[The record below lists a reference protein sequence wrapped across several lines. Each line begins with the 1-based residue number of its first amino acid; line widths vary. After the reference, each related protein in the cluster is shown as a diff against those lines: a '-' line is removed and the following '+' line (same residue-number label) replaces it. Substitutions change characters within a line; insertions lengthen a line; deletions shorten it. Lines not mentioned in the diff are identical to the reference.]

1 MPTNIGPKI
10 GVDGEAE
17 YRKQLQGIIT
27 ETKTLGTEMKKLQ
40 SSFDGDKRSLQQNRE
55 ERELLTKQVD
65 KQKEAVQ
72 QMSQMLEKAKAATG
86 ENSQQTQRW
95 QQALNNAETELNQLQ
110 GKLDALP
117 NSIQVVG
124 NEMKAAGD
132 KIKGVG
138 DSVKSFGEGMTKKV
152 TAPIVGVGAAAIAAF
167 NEVDSG
173 LDIIITKTG
182 ASGKALDSMQ
192 KSMEDVATSI
202 PTSFEDA
209 GTAVGEVNTRFGIM
223 GEDLTELSG
232 QFLKFAQLNG
242 TDVNA
247 SIDKVQSSMAAFGI
261 ETKDAGMILDILNKA
276 GQDTGVSLDTLSST
290 LTSNS
295 TVLQEMG
302 FDFNQSAGFVANLSK
317 NGIDASAVMAGLKK
331 ALQNATKEGKP
342 LDQALAEL
350 QTSLT
355 SATDSTEAMQLATEL
370 FGAKAGPQLAAALQ
384 EGRISLDESANSIT
398 GWGNSVSTTF
408 DATLDAPDQLKTTL
422 NELKIVGADLGGT
435 ILEMLVPALQSL
447 SETVKSARDAWNTLD
462 DGQKKTIVTIGG
474 AIAVIG
480 PLVVGLSAVIGA
492 ISTIVTTVG
501 GAITAIGGLSAAF
514 TAAGGVAGILSTAGG
529 VLAGV
534 FAALVSPIGLAIAA
548 VAAITAAGVLL
559 YQNWDTIKAKAT
571 ELAAEAKAKW
581 EEIKTNI
588 TNAVTSARQAVEE
601 KFNAIKTKISEVA
614 TAVKTTLQELP
625 KQALQWG
632 KDLIQN
638 FIDGIKSKYESVK
651 TTIKG
656 VANVVKDRIGFS
668 EPKTGPLSDF
678 HTYAPDMM
686 ELFASGIRQNMD
698 IVRSAVDS
706 MATTIDA
713 GARGGTV
720 INQGGANIVI
730 NARDG
735 QSAREIAQEVAD
747 IINGDVQSKGA
758 VWA

>member
-182 ASGKALDSMQ
+182 ASGEALDSMQ

-295 TVLQEMG
+295 TVLQKMG

-501 GAITAIGGLSAAF
+501 GAITAIGGLASAFA
-514 TAAGGVAGILSTAGG
+514 AAGGVAGILSTAGG

-601 KFNAIKTKISEVA
+601 KFGAIKTKISEVA

-668 EPKTGPLSDF
+668 EPKTGPLADF

-706 MATTIDA
+706 IATTIDA

>member
-1 MPTNIGPKI
+1 MATNIGPKI
-10 GVDGEAE
+10 GIDGEAE

-40 SSFDGDKRSLQQNRE
+40 SSFDGDKRSLQQNRA

-72 QMSQMLEKAKAATG
+72 QMSQMLEKAKTATG

-110 GKLDALP
+110 ARLDALP

-124 NEMKAAGD
+124 NVMKAAGD

-138 DSVKSFGEGMTKKV
+138 DSVKGFGEDMTKKV

-182 ASGKALDSMQ
+182 ASGEALYSMQ

-202 PTSFEDA
+202 PTDFETA
-209 GTAVGEVNTRFGIM
+209 GAAVGEVNTRFGLM
-223 GEDLTELSG
+223 GDDLTELSG
-232 QFLKFAQLNG
+232 QFVKFAQLNG
-242 TDVNA
+242 TDVPG
-247 SIDKVQSSMAAFGI
+247 SIDKVQASMAAFGI

-276 GQDTGVSLDTLSST
+276 GQDTGVNLDALSSV
-290 LTSNS
+290 LTTNS
-295 TVLQEMG
+295 TVLKEMG
-302 FDFNQSAGFVANLSK
+302 FDFNQSAGFIANLNK

-408 DATLDAPDQLKTTL
+408 DATLDPPDQLKITL

-435 ILEMLVPALQSL
+435 MLEMLVPALQSL

-480 PLVVGLSAVIGA
+480 PLVVALGSVIGA
-492 ISTIVTTVG
+492 IGTIVTTVG
-501 GAITAIGGLSAAF
+501 GAVTAIGGLSAAF

-559 YQNWDTIKAKAT
+559 YQNWDTIKAKAA

-601 KFNAIKTKISEVA
+601 KFGAIKTKISEVA

-706 MATTIDA
+706 MATTIDV

>member
-173 LDIIITKTG
+173 LDTIITKTG
-182 ASGKALDSMQ
+182 ASGEALDTMQ
-192 KSMEDVATSI
+192 KSMEDLATSI
-202 PTSFEDA
+202 PTDFETA
-209 GTAVGEVNTRFGIM
+209 GAAVGEVNTRFGLM
-223 GEDLTELSG
+223 GDDLTELSG
-232 QFLKFAQLNG
+232 QFVKFAQLNG
-242 TDVNA
+242 TDVSG
-247 SIDKVQSSMAAFGI
+247 SIDKVQASMAAFNI
-261 ETKDAGMILDILNKA
+261 DTKDAGMVLDILNKA
-276 GQDTGVSLDTLSST
+276 GQDTGVNLDALSSV
-290 LTSNS
+290 LTTNS
-295 TVLQEMG
+295 TVLKEMG
-302 FDFNQSAGFVANLSK
+302 FDFNQSAGFIANLNK

-435 ILEMLVPALQSL
+435 MLEMLVPALQSL

-480 PLVVGLSAVIGA
+480 PLVVGLGAVIGA
-492 ISTIVTTVG
+492 IGTIVTTVG
-501 GAITAIGGLSAAF
+501 GAITAIGGLASAFA
-514 TAAGGVAGILSTAGG
+514 AAGGVAGILSTAGG

-588 TNAVTSARQAVEE
+588 SNAVENAKRAVEE
-601 KFNAIKTKISEVA
+601 KFNAIKTKINEIA

-632 KDLIQN
+632 KDLIKN

-656 VANVVKDRIGFS
+656 VANMVKDRIGFS

-720 INQGGANIVI
+720 INQGGATVTVY
-730 NARDG
+730 AQDG

>member
-40 SSFDGDKRSLQQNRE
+40 SSFDGDKHSLQQNRA

-182 ASGKALDSMQ
+182 ASGEALDSMQ

-435 ILEMLVPALQSL
+435 MLEMLVPALQSL

-514 TAAGGVAGILSTAGG
+514 TAAGGIAGILSTAGG

-559 YQNWDTIKAKAT
+559 YQNWDTIKAKAA

-656 VANVVKDRIGFS
+656 VANMVKDRIGFS
-668 EPKTGPLSDF
+668 EPKTGPLADF

-706 MATTIDA
+706 IATTIDA

-720 INQGGANIVI
+720 INQGGATVTVY
-730 NARDG
+730 AQDG

>member
-40 SSFDGDKRSLQQNRE
+40 SSFDGDKRSLQQNRA

-132 KIKGVG
+132 KIKGFG
-138 DSVKSFGEGMTKKV
+138 DSVKSFGEGMTKNV

-173 LDIIITKTG
+173 LDTIITKTG
-182 ASGKALDSMQ
+182 ASGEALDSMQ
-192 KSMEDVATSI
+192 KSMEDVAASI
-202 PTSFEDA
+202 PTSFEEA

-355 SATDSTEAMQLATEL
+355 SATNSTEAMQLATEL

-384 EGRISLDESANSIT
+384 EGRISLDASANSIT
-398 GWGNSVSTTF
+398 GWGNSVSETF
-408 DATLDAPDQLKTTL
+408 DATLDAPDQLKVTL

-435 ILEMLVPALQSL
+435 LLEMLVPALEKL
-447 SETVKSARDAWNTLD
+447 SEVVKSARDAWNNLD
-462 DGQKKTIVTIGG
+462 DGQKKTIITIGG
-474 AIAVIG
+474 AVAVIG
-480 PLVVGLSAVIGA
+480 PLVVALGSVIGA
-492 ISTIVTTVG
+492 IGTIVTTVG
-501 GAITAIGGLSAAF
+501 GAVTAIGGLSAAF

-559 YQNWDTIKAKAT
+559 YQNWDTIKAKAA

-601 KFNAIKTKISEVA
+601 KFGAIKTKISEVA

-706 MATTIDA
+706 IATTIDA

-720 INQGGANIVI
+720 INQGGATVTVY
-730 NARDG
+730 AQDG

>member
-1 MPTNIGPKI
+1 MATNIGPKI
-10 GVDGEAE
+10 GIDGEAE

-40 SSFDGDKRSLQQNRE
+40 SSFDGDKRSLQQNRA

-72 QMSQMLEKAKAATG
+72 QMSQMLEKAKTATG

-110 GKLDALP
+110 ARLDALP

-138 DSVKSFGEGMTKKV
+138 DSVKGFGEDMTKKV

-173 LDIIITKTG
+173 LDTIITKTG
-182 ASGKALDSMQ
+182 ASGEALDSMQ

-261 ETKDAGMILDILNKA
+261 ETKDAGYVLDILNKA

-290 LTSNS
+290 MTANS

-302 FDFNQSAGFVANLSK
+302 FDFNQSAGFIANLSK

-398 GWGNSVSTTF
+398 GWGNSVSETF
-408 DATLDAPDQLKTTL
+408 DATLDAPDQLKVTL

-435 ILEMLVPALQSL
+435 LLEMLVPALEKL
-447 SETVKSARDAWNTLD
+447 SEVVKSARDAWNNLD
-462 DGQKKTIVTIGG
+462 DGQKKTIITIGG
-474 AIAVIG
+474 AVAVIG
-480 PLVVGLSAVIGA
+480 PLVVALGSVIGA
-492 ISTIVTTVG
+492 IGTIVTTVG
-501 GAITAIGGLSAAF
+501 GAVTAIGGLSAAF

-601 KFNAIKTKISEVA
+601 KFGAIKTKISEVA

-706 MATTIDA
+706 MATTIDV

-730 NARDG
+730 NAKDG

>member
-10 GVDGEAE
+10 GIDGEAE

-40 SSFDGDKRSLQQNRE
+40 SSFDGDKRSLQQNRA

-124 NEMKAAGD
+124 NEMKTAGD

-138 DSVKSFGEGMTKKV
+138 DSVKSFGEGMTQKV

-182 ASGKALDSMQ
+182 ASGEALDSMQ

-202 PTSFEDA
+202 PTSFEEA

-223 GEDLTELSG
+223 GEDLTELSA
-232 QFLKFAQLNG
+232 QFIKFAQLNG

-261 ETKDAGMILDILNKA
+261 ETKDAGMVLDILNKA
-276 GQDTGVSLDTLSST
+276 GQDTGASLDTLSST

-302 FDFNQSAGFVANLSK
+302 FNFNQSVGFVANLSK

-384 EGRISLDESANSIT
+384 EGRISLDASANSIT

-408 DATLDAPDQLKTTL
+408 EATLDAPDQLKITL

-435 ILEMLVPALQSL
+435 MLEMLVPALQSL

-480 PLVVGLSAVIGA
+480 PLVVGLGAVIGA

-501 GAITAIGGLSAAF
+501 GAITAIGGLASAFA
-514 TAAGGVAGILSTAGG
+514 AAGGVAGILSTAGG

-559 YQNWDTIKAKAT
+559 YQNWDTIKAKAA

-588 TNAVTSARQAVEE
+588 TNAVTNARQAVEE

-656 VANVVKDRIGFS
+656 VANMVKDRIGFS
-668 EPKTGPLSDF
+668 EPKTGPLADF

-706 MATTIDA
+706 IATTIDA

-720 INQGGANIVI
+720 INQGGATVTVY
-730 NARDG
+730 AQDG

-758 VWA
+758 VWE

>member
-1 MPTNIGPKI
+1 MATNIGPKI
-10 GVDGEAE
+10 GIDGEAE

-40 SSFDGDKRSLQQNRE
+40 SSFDGDKRSLKQNRA
-55 ERELLTKQVD
+55 ERELLTKQVE

-72 QMSQMLEKAKAATG
+72 HMSEMLDKAKTATG
-86 ENSQQTQRW
+86 ESSQQTQKW
-95 QQALNNAETELNQLQ
+95 QQALNKAETDLNNLQKQL
-110 GKLDALP
+110 DSLP
-117 NSIQVVG
+117 NSIQLVG
-124 NEMKAAGD
+124 SKMSEAGQ

-138 DSVKSFGEGMTKKV
+138 DSVKGFGEGMTKKV
-152 TAPIVGVGAAAIAAF
+152 TAPIVGIGAAAIAAF
-167 NEVDSG
+167 NEVDAG
-173 LDIIITKTG
+173 LDTIITKTG
-182 ASGKALDSMQ
+182 ASGEALDSMQ
-192 KSMEDVATSI
+192 KSMEDLATSI

-209 GTAVGEVNTRFGIM
+209 GTAVGEVNTRFGVM
-223 GEDLTELSG
+223 GDDLTELSG
-232 QFLKFAQLNG
+232 QFIKFAQLNG
-242 TDVNA
+242 TDVSG

-261 ETKDAGMILDILNKA
+261 ETKDAGYVLDILNKA

-290 LTSNS
+290 MTANS

-302 FDFNQSAGFVANLSK
+302 FDFNQSAGFIANLSK

-331 ALQNATKEGKP
+331 ALANATKEGKP

-350 QTSLT
+350 QESLT
-355 SATDSTEAMQLATEL
+355 NAKDDTEAMQLATEL
-370 FGAKAGPQLAAALQ
+370 FGSKAGPQLAAALQ
-384 EGRISLDESANSIT
+384 EGRISLDETANSIT

-408 DATLDAPDQLKTTL
+408 DATLDAPDKLKVTL

-435 ILEMLVPALQSL
+435 LLEMLVPALEKL
-447 SETVKSARDAWNTLD
+447 SEVVKSARDAWNGLD
-462 DGQKKTIVTIGG
+462 DGQKKTIITIGG
-474 AIAVIG
+474 AVAVIG
-480 PLVVGLSAVIGA
+480 PLLVALGSVIGA
-492 ISTIVTTVG
+492 IGTIVTTVG
-501 GAITAIGGLSAAF
+501 GAITAVGGLAAAF

-548 VAAITAAGVLL
+548 VAAITAAGILL
-559 YQNWDTIKAKAT
+559 YQNWDTVKAKAA
-571 ELAAEAKAKW
+571 ELADAAKQKW

-588 TNAVTSARQAVEE
+588 TNAVNNAKQAVEE
-601 KFNAIKTKISEVA
+601 KFGAIKTKIEQVA
-614 TAVKTTLQELP
+614 KDVKTAIGDLP
-625 KQALQWG
+625 GKALKWG

-638 FIDGIKSKYESVK
+638 FVDGIKQKWDNLKSTV
-651 TTIKG
+651 TG
-656 VANVVKDRIGFS
+656 VAQGISDRLGFS
-668 EPKTGPLSDF
+668 EPKVGPLSDF

-698 IVRSAVDS
+698 VVRSAVDD
-706 MATTIDA
+706 MATTIDL

-720 INQGGANIVI
+720 INQGGATVTVY
-730 NARDG
+730 ARDG

>member
-40 SSFDGDKRSLQQNRE
+40 SSFDGDKHSLQQNRA

-182 ASGKALDSMQ
+182 ASGEALDSMQ

-435 ILEMLVPALQSL
+435 MLEMLVPALQSL

-514 TAAGGVAGILSTAGG
+514 TAAGGIAGILSTAGG

-559 YQNWDTIKAKAT
+559 YQNWDTIKAKAA

-668 EPKTGPLSDF
+668 EPKTGPLADF

-706 MATTIDA
+706 IATTIDA

-720 INQGGANIVI
+720 INQGGATVTVY
-730 NARDG
+730 AQDG

>member
-40 SSFDGDKRSLQQNRE
+40 SSFDGDKRSLQQNRA

-124 NEMKAAGD
+124 NTMKAAGD

-173 LDIIITKTG
+173 LDTIITKTG
-182 ASGKALDSMQ
+182 ASGEALDSMQ

-202 PTSFEDA
+202 PTSFEEA

-223 GEDLTELSG
+223 GEDLTELSA

-261 ETKDAGMILDILNKA
+261 ETKDAGMVLDILNKA
-276 GQDTGVSLDTLSST
+276 GQDTGASLDTLSST

-302 FDFNQSAGFVANLSK
+302 FNFNQSAGFVANLSK

-384 EGRISLDESANSIT
+384 EGRISLDASANSIT

-408 DATLDAPDQLKTTL
+408 EATLDAPDQLKTTL

-435 ILEMLVPALQSL
+435 MLEMLVPALQSL

-501 GAITAIGGLSAAF
+501 GAITAIGGLASAFA
-514 TAAGGVAGILSTAGG
+514 AAGGVAGILSTAGG

-559 YQNWDTIKAKAT
+559 YQNWDTIKAKAA
-571 ELAAEAKAKW
+571 ELAAEAKNKW

-588 TNAVTSARQAVEE
+588 SNAVENAKRAVEE
-601 KFNAIKTKISEVA
+601 KFNAIKTKINEIA

-656 VANVVKDRIGFS
+656 VANMVKDRIGFS
-668 EPKTGPLSDF
+668 EPKTGPLADF

-706 MATTIDA
+706 IATTIDA

-720 INQGGANIVI
+720 INQGGATVTVY
-730 NARDG
+730 AQDG

>member
-1 MPTNIGPKI
+1 MATNIGPKI
-10 GVDGEAE
+10 GIDGEAE

-40 SSFDGDKRSLQQNRE
+40 SSFDGDKRSLQQNRA

-72 QMSQMLEKAKAATG
+72 QMSQMLEKAKTATG

-110 GKLDALP
+110 ARLDALP

-124 NEMKAAGD
+124 NEMKGAGD

-138 DSVKSFGEGMTKKV
+138 DSVKGFGEDMTKKV

-182 ASGKALDSMQ
+182 ASGEALYSMQ

-202 PTSFEDA
+202 PTDFETA
-209 GTAVGEVNTRFGIM
+209 GAAVGEVNTRFGLM
-223 GEDLTELSG
+223 GDDLTELSG
-232 QFLKFAQLNG
+232 QFVKFAQLNG
-242 TDVNA
+242 TDVPG
-247 SIDKVQSSMAAFGI
+247 SIDKVQASMAAFGI

-276 GQDTGVSLDTLSST
+276 GQDTGVNLDALSSV
-290 LTSNS
+290 LTTNS
-295 TVLQEMG
+295 TVLKEMG
-302 FDFNQSAGFVANLSK
+302 FDFNQSAGFIANLNK

-408 DATLDAPDQLKTTL
+408 DATLDPPDQLKITL

-435 ILEMLVPALQSL
+435 MLEMLVPALQSL

-480 PLVVGLSAVIGA
+480 PLVVALGSVIGA
-492 ISTIVTTVG
+492 IGTIVTTVG
-501 GAITAIGGLSAAF
+501 GAVTAIGGLSAAF

-559 YQNWDTIKAKAT
+559 YQNWDIIKAKAA

-601 KFNAIKTKISEVA
+601 KFGAIKTKISEVA

-706 MATTIDA
+706 MATTIDV

>member
-182 ASGKALDSMQ
+182 ASGEALDTMQ
-192 KSMEDVATSI
+192 KSMEDLATSI
-202 PTSFEDA
+202 PTDFETA
-209 GTAVGEVNTRFGIM
+209 GAAVGEVNTRFGLM
-223 GEDLTELSG
+223 GDDLTELSG
-232 QFLKFAQLNG
+232 QFVKFAQLNG
-242 TDVNA
+242 TDVPE
-247 SIDKVQSSMAAFGI
+247 SIDKVQASMAAFNI
-261 ETKDAGMILDILNKA
+261 DTKDAGMVLDILNKA
-276 GQDTGVSLDTLSST
+276 GQDTGVNLDALSSV
-290 LTSNS
+290 LTTNS
-295 TVLQEMG
+295 TVLKEMG
-302 FDFNQSAGFVANLSK
+302 FDFNQSAGFIANLNK

-435 ILEMLVPALQSL
+435 MLEMLVPALQSL

-480 PLVVGLSAVIGA
+480 PLVVGLGAVIGA
-492 ISTIVTTVG
+492 IGTIVTTVG
-501 GAITAIGGLSAAF
+501 GAITAIGGLASAFA
-514 TAAGGVAGILSTAGG
+514 AAGGVAGILSTAGG

-559 YQNWDTIKAKAT
+559 YQNWDTIKAKAA

-588 TNAVTSARQAVEE
+588 TNAVANARQAVEE

-668 EPKTGPLSDF
+668 EPKTGPLADF

-706 MATTIDA
+706 IATTIDA

>member
-40 SSFDGDKRSLQQNRE
+40 SSFDGDKRSLQQNRA

-124 NEMKAAGD
+124 NTMKAAGD

-173 LDIIITKTG
+173 LDTIITKTG
-182 ASGKALDSMQ
+182 ASGEALDSMQ

-202 PTSFEDA
+202 PTSFEEA

-223 GEDLTELSG
+223 GEDLTELSA

-261 ETKDAGMILDILNKA
+261 ETKDAGMVLDILNKA
-276 GQDTGVSLDTLSST
+276 GQDTGASLDTLSST

-302 FDFNQSAGFVANLSK
+302 FNFNQSAGFVANLSK

-384 EGRISLDESANSIT
+384 EGRISLDASANSIT

-408 DATLDAPDQLKTTL
+408 EATLDAPDQLKTTL

-435 ILEMLVPALQSL
+435 MLEMLVPALQSL

-501 GAITAIGGLSAAF
+501 GAITAIGGLASAFA
-514 TAAGGVAGILSTAGG
+514 AAGGVAGILSTAGG

-559 YQNWDTIKAKAT
+559 YQNWDTIKAKAA
-571 ELAAEAKAKW
+571 ELAAEAKNKW

-588 TNAVTSARQAVEE
+588 SNAVENAKRAVEE
-601 KFNAIKTKISEVA
+601 KFNAIKTKINEIA

-668 EPKTGPLSDF
+668 EPKTGPLADF

-706 MATTIDA
+706 IATTIDA

-720 INQGGANIVI
+720 INQGGATVTVY
-730 NARDG
+730 AQDG

>member
-10 GVDGEAE
+10 GIDGETE

-40 SSFDGDKRSLQQNRE
+40 SSFDGDKRSLQQNRA

-124 NEMKAAGD
+124 NEMKTAGD

-138 DSVKSFGEGMTKKV
+138 DSVKSFGEGMTQKV

-173 LDIIITKTG
+173 LDTIITKTG
-182 ASGKALDSMQ
+182 ASGEALDSMQ

-202 PTSFEDA
+202 PTSFEEA

-261 ETKDAGMILDILNKA
+261 ETKDAGMVLDILNKA
-276 GQDTGVSLDTLSST
+276 GQDTGASLDTLSST

-302 FDFNQSAGFVANLSK
+302 FNFNQSAGFVANLSK

-384 EGRISLDESANSIT
+384 EGRISLDASANSIT

-408 DATLDAPDQLKTTL
+408 EATLDAPDQLKTTL

-435 ILEMLVPALQSL
+435 MLEMLVPALQSL

-462 DGQKKTIVTIGG
+462 DGQKKAIVTIGG

-501 GAITAIGGLSAAF
+501 GAITAIGGLASAFA
-514 TAAGGVAGILSTAGG
+514 AAGGVAGILSTAGG

-559 YQNWDTIKAKAT
+559 YQNWDTVKAKAA
-571 ELAAEAKAKW
+571 ELATEAKAKW

-588 TNAVTSARQAVEE
+588 TNAVTNARQAVEE

-656 VANVVKDRIGFS
+656 VANMVKDRIGFS
-668 EPKTGPLSDF
+668 EPKTGPLADF

-706 MATTIDA
+706 IATTIDA

-720 INQGGANIVI
+720 INQGGATVTVY
-730 NARDG
+730 AQDG

-758 VWA
+758 VWE